1 MANTSPFFIA
11 NENRS
16 SYQPGDAM
24 NVFGDDLLNLLDRAG
39 FLAEIGPLNIGHGVP
54 MKFPGVRFQ
63 RGGGENTAKTLSELE
78 IHDSRNTALSGFR
91 LSSAIAPARQNQFRS
106 S

>member
-1 MANTSPFFIA
+1 MFGFYRKVIPFHFLFGSWSTNYSPDCGKAFGVNPPSKGRPLRVCETTDALPSLLRFS
-11 NENRS
+11 RS
-16 SYQPGDAM
+16 
-24 NVFGDDLLNLLDRAG
+24 
-39 FLAEIGPLNIGHGVP
+39 
-54 MKFPGVRFQ
+54 Q
-63 RGGGENTAKTLSELE
+63 RSGGENTAKTLSELE